1 MSIPITEYR
10 CILINKILFSTSQ
23 EEVKRCIDAAMRD
36 LLQHKVNGHLVTRF
50 TERMSK
56 DLAEF
61 SPMDHS
67 AQQWSNIKMAR
78 IQFNQIIRSLTN
90 NL

>member
-23 EEVKRCIDAAMRD
+23 EEVKGAIEAAMKD
-36 LLQHKVNGHLVTRF
+36 LSRHKINGHLVSRF
-50 TERMSK
+50 AERMSK

-61 SPMDHS
+61 SPMDHT

-78 IQFNQIIRSLTN
+78 IQFYQITLFLTSN
-90 NL
+90 H